1 MKRKEEIKD
10 FYEKFAQ
17 NLIRDKINPNPRHQK
32 IISYLKN
39 LFQKYNFKNALEIG
53 CGIGIISEFI
63 SKHIS
68 EVTGIDI
75 SGENI
80 KFAKA
85 TVKKVNFHCSDF
97 LEFPVKEKFDLIT
110 LFDVLEHL
118 PKETHKNVFKR
129 INEISKPNTIIIIT
143 IPDPYFL
150 SHIRK
155 YNPEKLQVVD
165 ESIYLSEM
173 IPIFNE
179 NNLEVLKF
187 EKYGIDYDNQ
197 YNIYLLGYRKGQYIL
212 EKPFTGSRNII
223 IKIYSKI
230 LNQVRR
236 LTGKIRY
243 GKYLKH

>member
-1 MKRKEEIKD
+1 
-10 FYEKFAQ
+10 
-17 NLIRDKINPNPRHQK
+17 
-32 IISYLKN
+32 
-39 LFQKYNFKNALEIG
+39 
-53 CGIGIISEFI
+53 
-63 SKHIS
+63 
-68 EVTGIDI
+68 
-75 SGENI
+75 
-80 KFAKA
+80 
-85 TVKKVNFHCSDF
+85 
-97 LEFPVKEKFDLIT
+97 
-110 LFDVLEHL
+110 
-118 PKETHKNVFKR
+118 
-129 INEISKPNTIIIIT
+129 
-143 IPDPYFL
+143 
-150 SHIRK
+150 
-155 YNPEKLQVVD
+155 VD

-230 LNQVRR
+230 LNQVKR